1 MGFHGENPYIS
12 IYLFNTLSE
21 KDNRIGDSVEET
33 LSKASNLLLMEKRC
47 RIRMMKQ
54 GN

>member
-1 MGFHGENPYIS
+1 MGFRRENPYIS

-21 KDNRIGDSVEET
+21 KDNRIGDSAEET
-33 LSKASNLLLMEKRC
+33 LSAGNLLIMEKRC
-47 RIRMMKQ
+47 RIGKMKQ